1 MITHQQIHN
10 NEKRLISA
18 ACVFSLVTPVVCW
31 MLAIGIGGLPIWIPF
46 VSDLH
51 LFEPA
56 KTLFPLGMTL
66 AALMFVM
73 VIPGL
78 HRNLR
83 RYMEETGFGNQY
95 LPALFSTFLFI
106 AAFSSVIASHVTWS
120 EAPRIHY
127 FAATGLFLFM
137 ICGIALFEYV
147 RSMGDLQKV
156 NRLRF
161 ATILFGGILLL
172 VLAVF
177 SLGLN
182 VLPQDIRYGD
192 LVNRPWAMTAAAL
205 VEWILVADL
214 ALMMS
219 SMRSEFD
226 SAQ

>member
-1 MITHQQIHN
+1 MAPTQQIQN

-18 ACVFSLVTPVVCW
+18 ACVLSLVTPVVCW

-56 KTLFPLGMTL
+56 KTLFPLGMTIT
-66 AALMFVM
+66 ALMFVM

-78 HRNLR
+78 HRSLKAYTKEN
-83 RYMEETGFGNQY
+83 GFGKDFF
-95 LPALFSTFLFI
+95 PALFSTFLFF

-120 EAPRIHY
+120 VAPRIHY

-161 ATILFGGILLL
+161 VTIVIGGILLL
-172 VLAVF
+172 VLGVL
-177 SLGLN
+177 SLNLN

-192 LVNRPWAMTAAAL
+192 LANRPWTMTMAAL
-205 VEWILVADL
+205 VEWILVVDL
-214 ALMMS
+214 ALMML

-226 SAQ
+226 STQ